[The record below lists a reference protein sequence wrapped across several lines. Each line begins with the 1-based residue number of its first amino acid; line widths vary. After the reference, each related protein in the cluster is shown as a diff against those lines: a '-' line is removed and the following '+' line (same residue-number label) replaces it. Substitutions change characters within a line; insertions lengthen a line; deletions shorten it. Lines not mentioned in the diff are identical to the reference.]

1 MTDPKLAADEATNK
15 ITVALVNGAGITPE
29 VAQAIAPTISA
40 HVLAAITRCVC
51 APSEGM
57 GR

>member
-1 MTDPKLAADEATNK
+1 MTDPKLAADEAAQK
-15 ITVALVNGAGITPE
+15 IISDMVQFAKTDADTAKAMGSL
-29 VAQAIAPTISA
+29 IARR
-40 HVLAAITRCVC
+40 VLAAITRCVC